1 MKPRT
6 PSAAGRRPRWLSR
19 PNASCGGSAVA
30 CASAAPLVVL
40 ALAVAADCAHVSRFK
55 TQVQL
60 AADAASLA
68 AAIAIARHPA
78 AAGEGLAAA
87 AAAAVFARNAP
98 PGAAGTPRVAATSAD
113 AAATAQVGY
122 DGVAPSN
129 FGSTLGYGAF
139 SVSVSATSLAL
150 VANSQASAAP

>member
-1 MKPRT
+1 MKLRT

-19 PNASCGGSAVA
+19 PDASCGGSAVA

-68 AAIAIARHPA
+68 AAIAIAHDSGG
-78 AAGEGLAAA
+78 AGEGLAAA
-87 AAAAVFARNAP
+87 AAAAAFARNAP
-98 PGAAGTPRVAATSAD
+98 PGAAGTPRVAAANRG

-139 SVSVSATSLAL
+139 SVSASANPLAL
-150 VANSQASAAP
+150 LADSQASAAP